1 METPHKANLLRR
13 LPFLRCLD
21 DASLLPIAERLTTAS
36 FPPGEPVFIE
46 GDPADCLW
54 IIEQGRIEL
63 RRQSGQA
70 WVSLGQQTAGDL
82 LGDADILRGGPLGC
96 TGLASEPTRV
106 LIWRRDLLQEVLRQF
121 PQVRRDFDFMVSGR
135 RLAQQLH
142 LPWLAEGEV
151 VYAAARRHPAVLW
164 RAWILPLVIMLAGAA
179 LLAIGAVA
187 WPPGL
192 VIGGVLTAASAAA
205 AVYQWIDW
213 RNDFYLVT
221 NRRAI
226 WIEKVI
232 LLYDSRQEAPL
243 FNVLAVNLKTSA
255 LGRLLGYGDVIIRT
269 YTGQLTFREVAQP
282 LAMGALIEEHW
293 RRQHALRQTADRQAM
308 TRSLQEAISQPG
320 KPAARQ
326 DAAPRLTTAPHAGQP
341 GINHWDLRVRFE
353 EDGVITYRKHWGVLL
368 RSTRWPSSL
377 LALDAV
383 FLALAGSG
391 AFPGLAFSTTLTVSL
406 TALLLLGGW
415 WIYQFADWAND
426 LYQVTPTQII
436 DVRKRPLGDEQRKV
450 APLENILGTEVD
462 RRGLVQLVLNFGNV
476 IANVGTS
483 QFVFEGVFDPAGV
496 QQDIVRAQEALLQRL
511 RETELGQRRDE
522 MVELLHLYHEHSAG
536 QPGTSPTEPSD

>member
-1 METPHKANLLRR
+1 METPNKANLLRR

-21 DASLLPIAERLTTAS
+21 DASLLQIAERLTTAS
-36 FPPGEPVFIE
+36 FPSGEPVFVE

-63 RRQSGQA
+63 RRQDQQT
-70 WVSLGQQTAGDL
+70 WVSLGQQTAGDM
-82 LGDADILRGGPLGC
+82 LGDVEVLRGAPLGC
-96 TGLASEPTRV
+96 TGLAAEPTRV
-106 LIWRRDLLQEVLRQF
+106 LIWRRDLLQEVLQQY
-121 PQVRRDFDFMVSGR
+121 PQVRRDFAFMVSGR
-135 RLAQQLH
+135 RLAQQLR

-164 RAWILPLVIMLAGAA
+164 RAWLLPLAGVLSGTA
-179 LLAIGAVA
+179 LLAIGTAA

-192 VIGGVLTAASAAA
+192 AIGGVLTAAAAA
-205 AVYQWIDW
+205 AVLYQWIDW

-226 WIEKVI
+226 WVEKVV

-243 FNVLAVNLKTSA
+243 FNVLAVNLKTTV
-255 LGRLLGYGDVIIRT
+255 LGRILGYGDVIIRT
-269 YTGQLTFREVAQP
+269 YTGQLSFREVAQP

-320 KPAARQ
+320 RPAAREVTP
-326 DAAPRLTTAPHAGQP
+326 PRLTTAPHAGQP
-341 GINHWDLRVRFE
+341 GLNRWDLRVRFE
-353 EDGVITYRKHWGVLL
+353 EGGVITYRKHWGVLL
-368 RSTRWPSSL
+368 RSTRWPSAL
-377 LALDAV
+377 LALAAV
-383 FLALAGSG
+383 FLALSGSG
-391 AFPGLAFSTTLTVSL
+391 ALPGLGLSTTLTVGL
-406 TALLLLGGW
+406 TGLLLVAGW

-462 RRGLVQLVLNFGNV
+462 RRGLVQLALNFGNV

-483 QFVFEGVFDPAGV
+483 QFIFEGVFDPAGV
-496 QQDIVRAQEALLQRL
+496 QQDIVRAQEVLLQRH

-536 QPGTSPTEPSD
+536 QPGASPTEPSD